1 MARKYEELATEIV
14 KNVGG
19 KENVNSLA
27 HCITRLRF
35 KLKDEGKANT
45 DVLKAMDGVVTV
57 VQSGGQYQ
65 VVIGQHV
72 GDVYD
77 EILQYHDIK
86 GAGGVDVDE
95 GDDDTPK
102 KPLDLFVD
110 TVSGIFTPILGVLAA
125 AGMLKGLLALL
136 SAFSIVDRGSGTYQ
150 ILNILGDAFF
160 FFLPVFLAY
169 TAAQKFKMNS
179 AFTAMGIGAALVYP
193 SMAQMRGGDVL
204 YTVLTGTIFESPIHI
219 EFFGIP
225 VILMNYASS
234 VIPIILAVWVAV
246 RVEKFFLGIMP
257 TIFKSFGVP
266 FFTWLVMIPLT
277 LLVVGPVATWLGKIV
292 GAVTI
297 GIYDVSPV
305 LAGMFI
311 GGFWQV
317 FVMFGLHWGLVPV
330 MLNNITTMGYD
341 PVITTMLGT
350 TFAQTGIVIA
360 IAFKTKDQ
368 KLKGIAI
375 PAAVSGVFGVT
386 EPAIYGVTL
395 PRKKY
400 FILSCII
407 AAVAGG
413 AIALMGVKQFLFGGL
428 GIFSYPSYID
438 PATNDVSGMYYT
450 MVITAAATIAGI
462 VIAYMLYSD
471 AEFAK
476 APAARAATPASSTP
490 APAANESAPAEATL
504 AAETLQSPLTGNLVK
519 MENVPDPVFSSG
531 ALGQG
536 MAVEP
541 TEGKVFAP
549 ADAEVTTMFPT
560 GHAIGLKT
568 SKGTEILIHIGMD
581 TVEMEGKGFTVH
593 VAQGDKVKQG
603 QLLIEFDIDAIKK
616 AGHPIITPVIVT
628 NTASYKEVKTATGAT
643 IKHGEDLIT
652 TVL

>member
-1 MARKYEELATEIV
+1 MARKYEQLATDIV

-72 GDVYD
+72 GEVYD
-77 EILQYHDIK
+77 EILQYHGIK

-136 SAFSIVDRGSGTYQ
+136 SAFSIVERGSGTYQ

-160 FFLPVFLAY
+160 FFLPIFLGY
-169 TAAQKFKMNS
+169 TAAQKFKMNN
-179 AFTAMGIGAALVYP
+179 AFTAMGIAAALVYP

-204 YTVLTGTIFESPIHI
+204 YTVLSGTIFESPIHV

-234 VIPIILAVWVAV
+234 VIPIILAVWFAV
-246 RVEKFFLGIMP
+246 RVERFFLGVMP

-266 FFTWLVMIPLT
+266 FFTWMIMIPLT

-350 TFAQTGIVIA
+350 TFAQTGIVAA

-375 PAAVSGVFGVT
+375 PAAVSGIFGVT

-450 MVITAAATIAGI
+450 MIITAVATIAGI
-462 VIAYMLYSD
+462 VIAYMMYSD
-471 AEFAK
+471 A
-476 APAARAATPASSTP
+476 P
-490 APAANESAPAEATL
+490 APAAATTAPATSAPAPTESAPAEKTL
-504 AAETLQSPLTGNLVK
+504 SAETLVSPLTGNLVK
-519 MENVPDPVFSSG
+519 LPDVPDPVFSSG

-536 MAVEP
+536 IAVEP
-541 TEGKVFAP
+541 TVGKVFAP

-560 GHAIGLKT
+560 GHAVGLLT
-568 SKGTEILIHIGMD
+568 NNGTEILIHIGMD

-593 VAQGDKVKQG
+593 VAQGDKVKKG
-603 QLLIEFDIDAIKK
+603 QLLIEFDIDAIKA
-616 AGHPIITPVIVT
+616 AGHPIITPVLVT
-628 NTASYKEVKTATGAT
+628 NTASYKEIKTAEGAT
-643 IKHGEDLIT
+643 VKNGDKLIE